1 MTDAMSRYF
10 LSLSIAEASIT
21 CQQDIRDGLERVTML
36 NEELEKEKR
45 NRTLMTLAL
54 ETDEKNLEESAGPIR
69 QVSGHTSWTCH
80 VTGKPGEC
88 PCPVLSLRAL

>member
-1 MTDAMSRYF
+1 
-10 LSLSIAEASIT
+10 
-21 CQQDIRDGLERVTML
+21 ML

-69 QVSGHTSWTCH
+69 LASGHTLMDMPRD
-80 VTGKPGEC
+80 GKAWRDALLSCVESAMSSYEVGEFGC
-88 PCPVLSLRAL
+88 ALQEWVDVCMITLS